1 MILCGI
7 FIFKKAKIV
16 IFFFFAF
23 QVGTLNNED
32 FKDVD
37 KMRTIHEAFQ
47 FLCQT
52 FADDVVKNTMAN
64 KKLGALDTGPY
75 RVSGM
80 YFRYTFSVKSQHS

>member
-1 MILCGI
+1 M
-7 FIFKKAKIV
+7 
-16 IFFFFAF
+16 
-23 QVGTLNNED
+23 NNED

-64 KKLGALDTGPY
+64 KKLGAMDTGPY

-80 YFRYTFSVKSQHS
+80 YLYAIAKDYKKISTDQTFFQP

>member
-1 MILCGI
+1 M
-7 FIFKKAKIV
+7 
-16 IFFFFAF
+16 
-23 QVGTLNNED
+23 NNED

-64 KKLGALDTGPY
+64 KKLGAMDTGPY

-80 YFRYTFSVKSQHS
+80 YFMLLLRIIKKKISTDQLFFSPDSGIQSHVGSG

>member
-1 MILCGI
+1 M
-7 FIFKKAKIV
+7 
-16 IFFFFAF
+16 
-23 QVGTLNNED
+23 NNED

-64 KKLGALDTGPY
+64 KKLGAMDTGPY

-80 YFRYTFSVKSQHS
+80 YFMLLLRIINKYQLIKLFFSLDSGIQSHVGSG